1 MGVLTKRDN
10 TTAEFLGWM
19 GEHMGQDIVK
29 GRKRE
34 NNKNKQKTP
43 YVIAGETP
51 VLCVDWIGHLAYS
64 LLCLRNTLYIMSSNY
79 LRKNMH

>member
-1 MGVLTKRDN
+1 
-10 TTAEFLGWM
+10 M
-19 GEHMGQDIVK
+19 GEHMGQDMVK

-51 VLCVDWIGHLAYS
+51 VLCVD
-64 LLCLRNTLYIMSSNY
+64 
-79 LRKNMH
+79 

>member
-19 GEHMGQDIVK
+19 GEDMGQDIIK
-29 GRKRE
+29 GRKWE

-43 YVIAGETP
+43 NVIARETP
-51 VLCVDWIGHLAYS
+51 VLYVDWIGH
-64 LLCLRNTLYIMSSNY
+64 
-79 LRKNMH
+79 